1 MDRNYRINTHDR
13 SREYND
19 EPPHSRLFI
28 LCGKDVTED
37 DLRQGFSPFGN
48 IQEIRCVKDRN
59 TGESKGVAYIRFSK
73 TSEAAKAVE
82 EMNGEFLP
90 NHSKPIKVLIA
101 ANREVGSTKK
111 DDPECYVRLF
121 VVVSKHAEEKD
132 IREHFK
138 QFGELD
144 LVHIVKSKE
153 TNESKGVAYVKY
165 FKMSHAARA
174 YEECDRSYKA
184 VFARPRDDK
193 KHSDNPYLDSKPLL
207 SRSYGG
213 QGFDASSVQVGPGDV
228 INNYPNPEGFT
239 KLVVTCCMSLTSD
252 LLYGLFGIVPGL
264 DVIHP
269 IPDSRVG
276 YRGGQKISVQ
286 YTSPQSAAY
295 ARDKF
300 HGFAYPPG
308 IPMVVVPDF
317 SYGLPRNGA
326 SALGGNAALSV
337 VDSKG
342 ALQSLTKALAQA
354 TSLLRSAGLST
365 DGLDLGVSDL
375 NGSNAGDDSFCSVK
389 LPSVKPLAPSNS
401 EVAKR
406 LFIVCQPGLPPLY
419 SLKDVFG
426 RFGSLIDVYILPG
439 KNCGYASYADAS
451 SADQAIQ
458 TLHGAEMYGS
468 RLKVM
473 EADPPKGDRN
483 RKRQRLD
490 D

>member
-1 MDRNYRINTHDR
+1 MHAQIVRT
-13 SREYND
+13 
-19 EPPHSRLFI
+19 
-28 LCGKDVTED
+28 
-37 DLRQGFSPFGN
+37 
-48 IQEIRCVKDRN
+48 
-59 TGESKGVAYIRFSK
+59 
-73 TSEAAKAVE
+73 AK
-82 EMNGEFLP
+82 
-90 NHSKPIKVLIA
+90 
-101 ANREVGSTKK
+101 
-111 DDPECYVRLF
+111 
-121 VVVSKHAEEKD
+121 
-132 IREHFK
+132 
-138 QFGELD
+138 
-144 LVHIVKSKE
+144 
-153 TNESKGVAYVKY
+153 
-165 FKMSHAARA
+165 RA
-174 YEECDRSYKA
+174 LS
-184 VFARPRDDK
+184 
-193 KHSDNPYLDSKPLL
+193 SKPLL

-239 KLVVTCCMSLTSD
+239 KLMVTCCMSLTSD